1 MTMVLIADD
10 EPGVRTVL
18 RATISSEVDTIL
30 EAVDGAEAWQLLQQ
44 HRPPVAL
51 LDVRMPWRSG
61 IELARAIRADPAL
74 ADTKII
80 MLTASAAAV
89 DVAAGLA
96 AGADAYLTK
105 PFSPLELLT
114 TLDRVLGRL

>member
-51 LDVRMPWRSG
+51 LDVRMPGRSG